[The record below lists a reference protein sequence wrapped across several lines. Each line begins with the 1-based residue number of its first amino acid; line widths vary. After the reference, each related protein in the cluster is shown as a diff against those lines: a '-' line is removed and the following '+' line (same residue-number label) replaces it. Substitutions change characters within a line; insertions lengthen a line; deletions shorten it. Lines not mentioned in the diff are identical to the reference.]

1 MKEAAVKLQ
10 GPSQDIV
17 SGFLVVEQCTTELKK
32 LREKVGAYTG
42 CIFQH
47 SSRIADKADIPV
59 TMPRIIQRQQH
70 HSNPEYSSAQEYYKR
85 TIAIPFLDHLI
96 TELSSRFEA
105 HAKQAASIQ
114 SLLPAMI
121 KRCSSLSD
129 IEQAI
134 SFYVDDLPNVDIVD
148 EELFHVWKSQW
159 LAIPL
164 LDRPKTLAC
173 AMKQCSPQSLPNIFY
188 TIKTILHP
196 SIEFVL
202 M

>member
-1 MKEAAVKLQ
+1 MKEATVKLQ

-17 SGFLVVEQCTTELKK
+17 SGFLVVKQCTTELKM
-32 LREKVGAYTG
+32 LRENVDDYTG

-70 HSNPEYSSAQEYYKR
+70 CSNPEYSSAQECYKL

-105 HAKQAASIQ
+105 HAKQAASLQ

-121 KRCSSLSD
+121 KPCSSMTD

-134 SFYVDDLPNVDIVD
+134 SFYADDLSNIDIVY
-148 EELFHVWKSQW
+148 EEFHVWKSRW
-159 LAIPL
+159 LAIPV
-164 LDRPKTLAC
+164 LDKPKTLAC
-173 AMKQCSPQSLPNIFY
+173 VMKNSVHKAFPIF
-188 TIKTILHP
+188 
-196 SIEFVL
+196 SRC
-202 M
+202 